1 MKNLIPEDD
10 YGVFADQKGVARVD
24 SLFVAATFEKG
35 HRHVLRDIARII
47 EPDLGSVKIS
57 SMTILYSVP
66 TEMLEEGNCRVT
78 C

>member
-24 SLFVAATFEKG
+24 SLFVAAAFEKG
-35 HRHVLRDIARII
+35 HRHVLRDITRII
-47 EPDLGSVKIS
+47 
-57 SMTILYSVP
+57 TILYSVP
-66 TEMLEEGNCRVT
+66 TKMPEEENCRVT